1 MIEILKLALYF
12 TALFFLTILLYLT
25 IVMFNQDPK
34 NFWFVGI
41 IFTWGELI
49 FFSFVIKEVKKSNIP
64 SVMIAI
70 SISILFFIPQIL
82 ICVG

>member
-12 TALFFLTILLYLT
+12 TALFFLTI
-25 IVMFNQDPK
+25 VMFNQDPR

-41 IFTWGELI
+41 MFTWGELI
-49 FFSFVIKEVKKSNIP
+49 FFSFVIKKVKKLNIP